1 MAPAI
6 LQNISS
12 RVRHM
17 SQSSED
23 KASYNAREEEKQKLV
38 DWTAEKRTLEPSEI
52 STSPSKKPVGQSS
65 KHLRREDFDLVKTLG
80 TGTFAR
86 VWLAKIAKHK
96 NYQKGNNDTN
106 KVFALKIL
114 RKVDVIRLKQVEHV
128 RNERNILAAVAG
140 HPFITTMIASF
151 QDNDTLY
158 MLLDY
163 CPGGEVFS
171 YLRRAR
177 RFNETTSQFYAAE
190 IVLILEFLHEKEGVA
205 YRDMKPEN
213 ILIDA
218 EGHLKLVDFGFAK
231 KISDRECSYRE

>member
-1 MAPAI
+1 MPAI
-6 LQNISS
+6 VQNIRSGMK
-12 RVRHM
+12 RM
-17 SQSSED
+17 SQSSAD
-23 KASYNAREEEKQKLV
+23 KQSYDAREEEKQKI
-38 DWTAEKRTLEPSEI
+38 AEWEANKKPLEPNEVA
-52 STSPSKKPVGQSS
+52 TNPSKKPVGQSS
-65 KHLRREDFDLVKTLG
+65 KYLRKEDFDLIKTLG

-86 VWLAKIAKHK
+86 VWLVKIANRKEK
-96 NYQKGNNDTN
+96 DNN

-128 RNERNILAAVAG
+128 KNERNVLAAVAG
-140 HPFITTMIASF
+140 HPFITTMVASF

-177 RFNETTSQFYAAE
+177 RFNEPTSQFYAAE
-190 IVLILEFLHEKEGVA
+190 IVLILEFLHGKQGVA
-205 YRDMKPEN
+205 YRDLKPEN

-231 KISDRECSYRE
+231 KVENSAEPLKLRVVIY

>member
-1 MAPAI
+1 MPAI
-6 LQNISS
+6 VQNIQS
-12 RVRHM
+12 RLHRM
-17 SQSSED
+17 SQSSADRENY
-23 KASYNAREEEKQKLV
+23 SAREEEKQKLA
-38 DWTAEKRTLEPSEI
+38 DWEGSKRTLEPNEVAA
-52 STSPSKKPVGQSS
+52 SPNKKPVGHSS
-65 KHLRREDFDLVKTLG
+65 KYLRKEDFELVKTLG

-86 VWLAKIAKHK
+86 VWLVKIANRKK
-96 NYQKGNNDTN
+96 EDNN

-128 RNERNILAAVAG
+128 RNERNVLAAVAG
-140 HPFITTMIASF
+140 HPFITTMVASF

-177 RFNETTSQFYAAE
+177 RFNEPTSQFYGAE
-190 IVLILEFLHEKEGVA
+190 IVLILEFLHGKQGVA

-231 KISDRECSYRE
+231 KLDNSMNIQILLH